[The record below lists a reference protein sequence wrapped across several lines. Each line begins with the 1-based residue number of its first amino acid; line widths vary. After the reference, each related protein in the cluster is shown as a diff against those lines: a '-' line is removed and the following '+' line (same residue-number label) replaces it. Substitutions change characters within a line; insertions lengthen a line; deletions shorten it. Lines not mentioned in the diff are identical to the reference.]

1 MSTTSRET
9 QKIITALE
17 RAKSL
22 EQHAEQVRPL
32 DPGAYD
38 PQGIPTEEPFSKT
51 GQDLRLSDIRARLGK
66 ELPNLSSSVPFAQ
79 HERLKGNIENFI
91 GMAQVPVGIAGPL
104 LIRGLH
110 AQGHFHV
117 PLATTEGALV
127 ASYSRGMKATGL
139 SGGVSAVCLTE
150 GVQRSPYFKF
160 GRLDEAGRFVGWL
173 MGEIEAFERIVA
185 ATSRHARLLDLQ
197 PHIEGNSVILTFE
210 YTTGD
215 ASGQNMVT
223 LCTNAICK
231 DIVARCPLK
240 PEAWYVESN
249 YSGDKKAT
257 ALSFSSGRGR
267 KVVSECV
274 LLKDVVAK
282 VLKSTPQAMADYW
295 QASTLAVVQSGAI
308 GAQGHVANGLAALFI
323 ACGQDAA
330 CVAESATGITRMQV
344 TDEGDLY
351 VALTL
356 PNIMVGTVGG
366 GTGLPTQRECLEL
379 LDCFGEGKAKKLAEI
394 TAATALCGEISIA
407 AALSAGH
414 FSDAHKTLGR
424 K

>member
-9 QKIITALE
+9 QWIISALE
-17 RAKSL
+17 GAQSL
-22 EQHAEQVRPL
+22 ERHAAQLRPL
-32 DPGAYD
+32 PPGVYEEE
-38 PQGIPTEEPFSKT
+38 GISSEEPYSHT
-51 GQDLRLSDIRARLGK
+51 GQELRLADLRRRTGRDLPALHGRLA
-66 ELPNLSSSVPFAQ
+66 FAE
-79 HERLKGNIENFI
+79 HERLRGNVENFI

-104 LIRGLH
+104 LMRGLH
-110 AQGHFHV
+110 AQGLFYV

-160 GRLDEAGRFVGWL
+160 DRLDEAGRFVGWV
-173 MGEIEAFERIVA
+173 MGEIAAFERIVS
-185 ATSRHARLLDLQ
+185 ATSRHAKLLDVQ

-223 LCTNAICK
+223 ICTNAICK
-231 DIVARCPLK
+231 DIVSRGPLK
-240 PEAWYVESN
+240 PVAWYVESN

-267 KVVSECV
+267 KVVCECV
-274 LLKDVVAK
+274 LQKDVVAT
-282 VLKSTPQAMADYW
+282 VLKSTADAMADYW

-344 TDEGDLY
+344 TDERDLY
-351 VALTL
+351 VSLTL

-379 LDCFGEGKAKKLAEI
+379 LDCFGEGNAKKLAEI
-394 TAATALCGEISIA
+394 VAATALCGEISIA

>member
-1 MSTTSRET
+1 MSSTSQET
-9 QKIITALE
+9 RRILGELGKPRDIE
-17 RAKSL
+17 RL
-22 EQHAEQVRPL
+22 AEQVRPL
-32 DPGAYD
+32 AQDAYD
-38 PQGIPTEEPFSKT
+38 LRGVPGEEPYSEAGQAMRLAHLRERT
-51 GQDLRLSDIRARLGK
+51 GR
-66 ELPNLSSSVPFAQ
+66 ELPHLAGTDRFAA

-104 LIRGLH
+104 LVRGLF

-139 SGGVSAVCLTE
+139 SGGVSAICLTE

-160 GRLDEAGRFVGWL
+160 DRVDEVGRFVSWL
-173 MGEIEAFERIVA
+173 MGEIPAFDAIVSR
-185 ATSRHARLLDLQ
+185 TSRHARLLDIQ
-197 PHIEGNSVILTFE
+197 PHIEGNSVILACE
-210 YTTGD
+210 YSTGD

-223 LCTNAICK
+223 LCTNAICH
-231 DIVARCPLK
+231 DIVARSPIK
-240 PEAWYVESN
+240 PRAWYIESN

-267 KVVSECV
+267 KVICECV
-274 LLKDVVAK
+274 LLKDVVTK
-282 VLKSTPQAMADYW
+282 VLKSTPEAMADYW

-344 TDEGDLY
+344 SSEGDLY

-379 LDCFGEGKAKKLAEI
+379 LDCFGDGKAKKLAEI
-394 TAATALCGEISIA
+394 AGATALCGEISIA

-414 FSDAHKTLGR
+414 FSDAHKNLGR

>member
-9 QKIITALE
+9 QKIIHALE
-17 RAKSL
+17 RVKSL
-22 EQHAEQVRPL
+22 EQHAEQLRPL
-32 DPGAYD
+32 APGAYD
-38 PQGIPTEEPFSKT
+38 PQGIPTEEPYTKA
-51 GQDLRLSDIRARLGK
+51 GQELRLRDIHARLGK
-66 ELPNLSSSVPFAQ
+66 ELPGLSTSIPFAQ

-91 GMAQVPVGIAGPL
+91 GMVQVPVGIAGPL
-104 LIRGLH
+104 LVRGLH

-139 SGGVSAVCLTE
+139 SGGVSALCLTE

-173 MGEIEAFERIVA
+173 MEQIGAFEAIVA

-197 PHIEGNSVILTFE
+197 THIEGNSVILTFE

-231 DIVARCPLK
+231 DIVARSPLK

-257 ALSFSSGRGR
+257 ALSFSTGRGR
-267 KVVSECV
+267 KVVCECV
-274 LLKDVVAK
+274 LSKDVVSK
-282 VLKSTPQAMADYW
+282 VLKSTPEAMADYW

-330 CVAESATGITRMQV
+330 CVAESATGITRMQI
-344 TDEGDLY
+344 TDGGDLY

-394 TAATALCGEISIA
+394 AAATAMCGEISIA